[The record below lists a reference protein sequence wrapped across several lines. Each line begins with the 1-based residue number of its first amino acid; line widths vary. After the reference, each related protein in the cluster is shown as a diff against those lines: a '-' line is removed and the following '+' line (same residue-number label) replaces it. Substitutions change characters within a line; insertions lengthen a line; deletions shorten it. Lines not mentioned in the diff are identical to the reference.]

1 MNRVTLRMKK
11 YSLSL
16 RYASFYSLAVINE
29 TRKQNK
35 ANVSYNNLIIQ
46 MNVCVHYYI
55 VYKYNY

>member
-35 ANVSYNNLIIQ
+35 ANVSYNIIIIIIVKLIKVMKIK
-46 MNVCVHYYI
+46 C
-55 VYKYNY
+55 K